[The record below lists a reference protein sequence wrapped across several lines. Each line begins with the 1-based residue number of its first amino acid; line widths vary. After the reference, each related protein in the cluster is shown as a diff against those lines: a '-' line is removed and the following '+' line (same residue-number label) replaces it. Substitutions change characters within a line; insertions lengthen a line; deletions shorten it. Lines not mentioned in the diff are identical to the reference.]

1 MNHDLG
7 NLRDKLWRL
16 ENLYKILDKNSR
28 LVKFKL
34 NAVQKR
40 YFRNRKS
47 KRRRILKARQF
58 GFTTFG
64 VIDLL
69 DEAIFKRNVT
79 ACILAHKQDVLPK
92 IFGIVRTAFKSM
104 PEKLKPRIEGQGSM
118 YELRFPY
125 NNSKIYT
132 TLEVRGGTVHKL
144 HISEAAFIPEE
155 RLRATYQ
162 AVPLT
167 GEITQETTPN
177 GLNHFYD
184 AWNIGDEAYQNC
196 FFPWFF
202 HEEYRIPTGPLKHTD
217 EEKLLIATA
226 KLQYDIK
233 ISDQQIAFRRFKIKE
248 FKNNVQAFLAEY
260 PEDDQ
265 TCFLASGANPFDG
278 FKLKKILD
286 ACPKEYETDGEI
298 KIYKSF
304 HKSKSYVISADPA
317 EGVRKDNSVCDV
329 WCIEDREQVAQ
340 FASNQYSPSQFAEII
355 HKMGKLYSIGARWP
369 QAIIERNNHGHAVL
383 LKLCESNEFRYP
395 NLWRH
400 REIDNELG
408 HRTSILTRPLLIDT
422 FIEGVES
429 GMFKINSRETIQECL
444 TLVDNKGKIEAEE
457 GKHDDRVIACA
468 LGIKAILERLPQQRI
483 MENIDKRI
491 LV

>member
-1 MNHDLG
+1 MPDIK
-7 NLRDKLWRL
+7 DKLWRL
-16 ENLYKILDKNSR
+16 ENLYKILDKKSQ

-40 YFRNRKS
+40 YFRNRTS

-64 VIDLL
+64 VVDLL
-69 DEAIFKRNVT
+69 DECIWKKNVT

-92 IFGIVRTAFKSM
+92 IFGIVRTAYKSM
-104 PEKLKPRIEGQGSM
+104 PEKLKPRIDGSGSM

-132 TLEVRGGTVHKL
+132 TLEVRGGTIHKL

-162 AVPLT
+162 AVPID

-184 AWNIGDEAYQNC
+184 AWNIGEDGYQNC
-196 FFPWFF
+196 FYPWFF
-202 HEEYRIPTGPLKHTD
+202 HLEYQIPTAPLRLTL
-217 EEKLLIATA
+217 EEELLIESARINYDL
-226 KLQYDIK
+226 KL
-233 ISDQQIAFRRFKIKE
+233 SHAQIAFRRWKIKE
-248 FKNNVQAFLAEY
+248 FKNNLQAFLAEY

-278 FKLKKILD
+278 FKLKKMLD
-286 ACPKEYETDGEI
+286 DCPKEYETNGEI
-298 KIYKSF
+298 KIYKPF
-304 HKSKSYVISADPA
+304 QKSRNYIVSADVA
-317 EGVRKDNSVCDV
+317 EGVRRDNSVCDV

-340 FASNQYSPSQFAEII
+340 FASNQVNPSQFSEVI
-355 HKMGKLYSIGARWP
+355 HKMGKLYSIGPRWP
-369 QAIIERNNHGHAVL
+369 RAIIERNNHGHAVL
-383 LKLCESNEFRYP
+383 LKLTENEQFKYP

-400 REIDNELG
+400 KDLDNELG

-429 GMFKINSRETIQECL
+429 GMFKINSRETISECM
-444 TLVDNKGKIEAEE
+444 TLVDNKGKIEAED
-457 GKHDDRVIACA
+457 GKHDDRVISAA
-468 LGIKAILERLPQQRI
+468 LAIKVILEMIPSTLI
-483 MENIDKRI
+483 MKNLDKRI